1 MIIQKFLLAAAVFL
15 LICSCR
21 NSPNNEIY
29 TGEEYPGLKKE
40 LASGWNTWNTRS
52 VMSHIL
58 LPDKLA
64 LNIYA
69 KDNKSGRILKEAF
82 IGNKVQGSEKAIP
95 GDHAY
100 DGSYTDLRIFFE
112 DLSFRIQTCAS
123 GDDISI
129 LVTPI
134 ADKSNDGY
142 IMLAPDI
149 IWDGKGDIR
158 EQGDH
163 LMVNLP
169 DKEISIRATT
179 IASPVKLNE
188 QDEVQWA
195 FPLDKTVGFT
205 TLGDLSVADIS
216 LDISEAAGKFND
228 HKSSFGEAADIY
240 EAAQTVMAWNTIYD
254 PTKDR
259 VITPVS
265 RIWNYGWNGYVL
277 FCWDN
282 YFVSYMFSIDNKELA
297 YANAIEITNEVTESG
312 FVPNFAAT
320 SDLKSRD
327 RSQPLVGSMMVREI
341 YRKYQEKWFLHE
353 VFDKLLTWN
362 RWWPENRDTDGLL
375 CWGSNPYDPVFNH
388 PTEEVQNVL
397 QGAKYESGLDNS
409 PMYDDA
415 SFDSVT
421 HQMRLADA
429 GLNGLYIADC
439 KALAEIADVLGKDKE
454 EKELK
459 NRASFYSKNL
469 QQLWSEEKG
478 IFLNMH
484 TDTKKSSNR
493 ISPANFYPLIG
504 KAASQK
510 QAERMIT
517 GHFYNPDEFWGDWII
532 PSISRNDP
540 AYHDNDY
547 WRGRIWAPMNFLV
560 YLGLRNYDL
569 PEARKDLA
577 EKSKNLLMKGWDSKR
592 FINENYNA
600 DTGEG
605 ADVPSSDNFYHWGA
619 LLGVI
624 YLIEEGILPAPEEP
638 LKK

>member
-1 MIIQKFLLAAAVFL
+1 MRFPIFLLAAVVFL
-15 LICSCR
+15 LNCSCQHPR
-21 NSPNNEIY
+21 NNEVY
-29 TGEEYPGLKKE
+29 TGEEYPELKRE

-52 VMSHIL
+52 VMSQVL

-64 LNIYA
+64 VNIYA

-82 IGNKVQGSEKAIP
+82 IGNKVEGSEKAIP

-100 DGSYTDLRIFFE
+100 DGSYTDLNIFFE
-112 DLSFRIQTCAS
+112 DLSFRIQTCSS
-123 GDDISI
+123 GDDLSI
-129 LVTPI
+129 LITPI
-134 ADKSNDGY
+134 ADKSNDGF
-142 IMLAPDI
+142 IILAPDI
-149 IWDGKGDIR
+149 LWDGEGDIW

-163 LMVNLP
+163 LMAKLP
-169 DKEISIRATT
+169 GKELSIWTT

-188 QDEVQWA
+188 GDEIQWA
-195 FPLDKTVGFT
+195 FPLDKPVGFT
-205 TLGDLSVADIS
+205 TLGNLSIDNIILNIS
-216 LDISEAAGKFND
+216 KAAKEFNNY
-228 HKSSFGEAADIY
+228 KSTLGEARDIY

-265 RIWNYGWNGYVL
+265 RIWNLGWNGYVL

-282 YFVSYMFSIDNKELA
+282 YFVSYMFSIDNKELS
-297 YANAIEITNEVTESG
+297 YANAIEITNEITESG
-312 FVPNFAAT
+312 FIPNFAAT
-320 SDLKSRD
+320 NNLKSRD
-327 RSQPLVGSMMVREI
+327 RSQPPVGSMMVKEI
-341 YRKYQEKWFLHE
+341 YRKYQEKWFLYE
-353 VFDKLLTWN
+353 VFDELLTWN
-362 RWWPENRDTDGLL
+362 RWWPKNRDTDGLL
-375 CWGSNPYDPVFNH
+375 CWGSNPYNPVFNH

-409 PMYDDA
+409 PMFDDA

-429 GLNGLYIADC
+429 GLTGLYIADC
-439 KALAEIADVLGKDKE
+439 KALAEIANVLGKDKE

-459 NRASFYSKNL
+459 DRASFYTKNIHK
-469 QQLWSEEKG
+469 LWSEEKG
-478 IFLNMH
+478 IFLDMH
-484 TDTKKSSNR
+484 TDTKEFSNR
-493 ISPANFYPLIG
+493 ISPTNFYPFLG
-504 KAASQK
+504 RAASQK
-510 QAERMIT
+510 QAERIIRE
-517 GHFYNPDEFWGDWII
+517 HFYNPDEFWGDWII

-540 AYHDNDY
+540 AYPDNDY

-577 EKSKNLLMKGWDSKR
+577 EKSKNLLMKSWNSNR

-600 DTGEG
+600 ETGEG
-605 ADVPSSDNFYHWGA
+605 ADVMSSDNFYHWGA